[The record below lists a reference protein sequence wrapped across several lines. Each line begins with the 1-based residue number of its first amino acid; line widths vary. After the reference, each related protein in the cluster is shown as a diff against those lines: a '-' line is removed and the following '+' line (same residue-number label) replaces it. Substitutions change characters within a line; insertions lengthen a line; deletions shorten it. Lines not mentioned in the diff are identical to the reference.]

1 MVCLRKL
8 TVHTEQ
14 VSSKQRSFI
23 TTGTGTTPQ
32 STYNPLPVS
41 TCGCNCGR

>member
-1 MVCLRKL
+1 MVAD
-8 TVHTEQ
+8 
-14 VSSKQRSFI
+14 I

-41 TCGCNCGR
+41 TCGCGC